1 MRKLFSF
8 IVLLTALNPSGVAQ
22 KKSLTYLAL
31 GDSYTIGE
39 SVPIAESF
47 PYQLVQ
53 MIRAKGID
61 IQAPEI
67 VAKTGWTTAELLTG
81 IANARLLPAYDYVT
95 LLIGVNNQYR
105 GLAPEEYAREFE
117 QLLKMAIR
125 FAGGNTSH
133 VIVLSIPD
141 WGATPFAK
149 ERNRAEITEQ
159 ISDFNL
165 RNSRIAARNDVKYVE
180 ITEGSREA
188 LINPEL
194 VAKDKLHPS
203 GVEYRRWAEAVL
215 KVMEF

>member
-1 MRKLFSF
+1 MRRLISF
-8 IVLLTALNPSGVAQ
+8 ILFLFLLNPATMAQ
-22 KKSLTYLAL
+22 KKSLSYLAL

-39 SVPIAESF
+39 SVPIYESF

-53 MIRAKGID
+53 MIRAKGMEM
-61 IQAPEI
+61 QAPEI
-67 VAKTGWTTAELLTG
+67 VARTGWTTAELLSG
-81 IANARLLPAYDYVT
+81 ISATKLLSSYDYVT

-105 GLAPEEYAREFE
+105 GLPPEEYAREFE
-117 QLLKMAIR
+117 QLLKMAIK

-159 ISDFNL
+159 IADFNL
-165 RNSRIAARNDVKYVE
+165 RNSRIASKNNVKYVE

-203 GVEYRRWAEAVL
+203 GMEYKKWAEGVM
-215 KVMEF
+215 KVMGL